1 MPGVLAIRLADIS
14 DEGISFVQQKTGAK
28 LLVKMTPDLEDLIKR
43 AKALP
48 RRVRGL
54 TLFCTRAGGKPV
66 SYGTCKQ
73 AFAEAREKAGL
84 DNVRIHD
91 LRAKSLTDT
100 KKQGNDAQKL
110 GGHADPRMTERYIRA
125 REIDRADPPTMPKK
139 SG

>member
-1 MPGVLAIRLADIS
+1 MAGSGSPL
-14 DEGISFVQQKTGAK
+14 SF
-28 LLVKMTPDLEDLIKR
+28 LYKR
-43 AKALP
+43 TFETFKNTESAP
-48 RRVRGL
+48 
-54 TLFCTRAGGKPV
+54 P
-66 SYGTCKQ
+66 KQ